1 MKLFVKVNE
10 TIKLSEKQT
19 EKASFMVDLN
29 TDVDTKKTVATLR
42 EEIKTRIPIDSA
54 VFDVLSEKVS
64 VDGTEATDKTKLN
77 TLSLRHIVYD
87 IDVQKK

>member
-42 EEIKTRIPIDSA
+42 EEIKTRIPIDSV

-64 VDGTEATDKTKLN
+64 VDGTEVTDKTKLN

>member
-1 MKLFVKVNE
+1 
-10 TIKLSEKQT
+10 
-19 EKASFMVDLN
+19 MVDLN

-42 EEIKTRIPIDSA
+42 EEIKTRIPIDSV

-64 VDGTEATDKTKLN
+64 VDGTEVTDKTKLN